1 MRIYRRYT
9 EPILEADDIDDFD
22 LVDDLDDYDDFDDLD
37 DDIDDEI
44 DDELTERQQL
54 QLVVLEEVADNLDV
68 DFTIEDDNLFS
79 FNISSKVSVTVDVF
93 ENPVKFVLNIDDAE
107 EVDCTSTTSDISE
120 LCDNLTLA
128 IMVIKEA
135 KQKLRGA

>member
-22 LVDDLDDYDDFDDLD
+22 LVDDFSDYDDFDDLD
-37 DDIDDEI
+37 DLDDET

-79 FNISSKVSVTVDVF
+79 FNISSKVSVIVDVF
-93 ENPVKFVLNIDDAE
+93 ENPVKFVVNIDDAE

-128 IMVIKEA
+128 IMVTKEA